1 MRYLLI
7 GIGGFLGAIARYLIG
22 GWVYNLTGAQ
32 FPWGTLAVNLSGSFF
47 LGFFF
52 TVSTERFLVD
62 PTLRAVVSIGF
73 IGAYTTF
80 STLTLETMQ
89 LLENSSFLLA
99 ATNIFGSVAFGL
111 LFVYLGTVVGRL
123 I

>member
-52 TVSTERFLVD
+52 TVSTERFIVD
-62 PTLRAVVSIGF
+62 PTLRAAVSIGF

-99 ATNIFGSVAFGL
+99 ATNIFSSVAFGL
-111 LFVYLGTVVGRL
+111 IFVYLGTVVGRL